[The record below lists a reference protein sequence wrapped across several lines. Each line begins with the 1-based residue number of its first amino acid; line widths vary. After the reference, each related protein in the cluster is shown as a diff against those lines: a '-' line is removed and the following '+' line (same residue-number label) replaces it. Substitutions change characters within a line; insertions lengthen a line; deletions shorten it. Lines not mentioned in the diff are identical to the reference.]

1 MAIGGVPDSS
11 ASLSAGS
18 GSGLPGSSVDL
29 TISLAPGSAN
39 VCTLQFDLGL
49 PSSLTYVST
58 STGSAAAAASK
69 SASANPVSGGIR
81 VLVFGLNVN
90 TIGTGPVAVVRVAI
104 ASGTPAGPLTVGLSN
119 LAASD
124 PSGNSISI
132 TETDGTVTVLTSS
145 DTTPPTISAVAS
157 SGITSSGATITW
169 TTNEAS
175 DSQIDYGTTSSYG
188 SSTTLNTSLVTA
200 HSQTLSGLTAGALYH
215 YRVKSKDAAGNL
227 ASSGDYTFTTSSD
240 TTPPTISAVASSGI
254 TASGATITWT
264 TNEVSDSQVDYG
276 TTVSYGSSTTLNTTL
291 VTSHSQTLSGLTVG
305 TLYHY
310 RVKSKDAAGNA
321 AASSRPAQA
330 VLLDCAPS

>member
-1 MAIGGVPDSS
+1 MSEIHHRSNTLSVFSHALILLLLTSALGLAGTSMAIGGVPDSS

-29 TISLAPGSAN
+29 TISLASGSAN

-69 SASANPVSGGIR
+69 SASANPVSGGVR

-132 TETDGTVTVLTSS
+132 TETDGTVTVLTFLRHHAAYHLRRRQFRHHLLGS
-145 DTTPPTISAVAS
+145 DHYLDHQR
-157 SGITSSGATITW
+157 GLRF
-169 TTNEAS
+169 S
-175 DSQIDYGTTSSYG
+175 DRLRNY
-188 SSTTLNTSLVTA
+188 
-200 HSQTLSGLTAGALYH
+200 
-215 YRVKSKDAAGNL
+215 
-227 ASSGDYTFTTSSD
+227 
-240 TTPPTISAVASSGI
+240 
-254 TASGATITWT
+254 
-264 TNEVSDSQVDYG
+264 
-276 TTVSYGSSTTLNTTL
+276 
-291 VTSHSQTLSGLTVG
+291 
-305 TLYHY
+305 
-310 RVKSKDAAGNA
+310 
-321 AASSRPAQA
+321 
-330 VLLDCAPS
+330 VLLWQFHNAQYQPRHCSLADSERAHVRRPLSLPCQVQGCRGQSRFLR